1 MKEEVKQ
8 SAQASSKTRHTIQ
21 LSPLFQHNP
30 FPHKPRNVNLVHEAE
45 KKEAGFNQKIAIGMT
60 NLFQSM
66 WTFWA
71 ILAWIVLWIVLNML
85 PFAWDRLPWPLL
97 LCLASVPQLPLMI
110 VIMVG
115 QGLLGRKQEL
125 QSDEQYN
132 TTMKTYHDI
141 EEIMQHLSAQDAELL
156 RHAKMLVHLLEK
168 NGISLQQLEV
178 EAGNTS
184 HPEAEV
190 DNNSHLEAYIEKFS
204 TNAPAIPAPAEGE
217 K

>member
-1 MKEEVKQ
+1 MQED
-8 SAQASSKTRHTIQ
+8 AQQPVQAVPKVHHTLQ

-45 KKEAGFNQKIAIGMT
+45 KKEAGFNQKVAIHMT
-60 NLFQSM
+60 TLFQSM

-71 ILAWIVLWIVLNML
+71 ILAWITLWIILNLL

-125 QSDEQYN
+125 QADEAFN
-132 TTMKTYHDI
+132 TTIKTYHDI

-156 RHAKMLVHLLEK
+156 KQTHMIIHLLK
-168 NGISLQQLEV
+168 ANGIPLEQALAIQSNGDSV
-178 EAGNTS
+178 SAT
-184 HPEAEV
+184 EV
-190 DNNSHLEAYIEKFS
+190 QAQ
-204 TNAPAIPAPAEGE
+204 G
-217 K
+217 

>member
-1 MKEEVKQ
+1 MQKDAQ
-8 SAQASSKTRHTIQ
+8 QPAQASPTTHHITLQ
-21 LSPLFQHNP
+21 LPSLFKHNP
-30 FPHKPRNVNLVHEAE
+30 VQHTPRNVNLVHEAE
-45 KKEAGFNQKIAIGMT
+45 KREAGFNQKIAISMT

-71 ILAWIVLWIVLNML
+71 ILAWIILWIVLNIL

-125 QSDEQYN
+125 QADEAFN

-156 RHAKMLVHLLEK
+156 KQSQMIIHLLK
-168 NGISLQQLEV
+168 ASGVPLEQV
-178 EAGNTS
+178 TAIQSNRDGAAAEAQVQG
-184 HPEAEV
+184 
-190 DNNSHLEAYIEKFS
+190 
-204 TNAPAIPAPAEGE
+204 
-217 K
+217 

>member
-1 MKEEVKQ
+1 MQEDVKQ
-8 SAQASSKTRHTIQ
+8 PVQATPKVHHTIQ
-21 LSPLFQHNP
+21 LTSLFQHTP

-45 KKEAGFNQKIAIGMT
+45 KREAGFNQKVAIRMT
-60 NLFQSM
+60 TLFQSM

-71 ILAWIVLWIVLNML
+71 ILTWIILWILLNLL

-125 QSDEQYN
+125 QSEEQYQ

-156 RHAKMLVHLLEK
+156 KQTHMIIHLLKASGIPLEQVTAIQN
-168 NGISLQQLEV
+168 NGDV
-178 EAGNTS
+178 ATTEAQPQG
-184 HPEAEV
+184 
-190 DNNSHLEAYIEKFS
+190 
-204 TNAPAIPAPAEGE
+204 
-217 K
+217 

>member
-1 MKEEVKQ
+1 MQEDAKQ
-8 SAQASSKTRHTIQ
+8 PAQAAPKVHHTIQ
-21 LSPLFQHNP
+21 FAPLFQHHP

-60 NLFQSM
+60 TLFQSM

-71 ILAWIVLWIVLNML
+71 ILAWIVLWILLNLL

-125 QSDEQYN
+125 QSEEQYQ
-132 TTMKTYHDI
+132 TTMKTYHDLT
-141 EEIMQHLSAQDAELL
+141 EVMEHLAAQDAELL
-156 RHAKMLVHLLEK
+156 KQTHMIIHLLRAS
-168 NGISLQQLEV
+168 GIPPEQVAAIQNNADVAV
-178 EAGNTS
+178 EAQ
-184 HPEAEV
+184 PQ
-190 DNNSHLEAYIEKFS
+190 K
-204 TNAPAIPAPAEGE
+204 
-217 K
+217 

>member
-1 MKEEVKQ
+1 MQEDLKQ
-8 SAQASSKTRHTIQ
+8 PVQAALKTHHTIQ
-21 LSPLFQHNP
+21 LTSLFQHNP

-60 NLFQSM
+60 TLFQSM

-71 ILAWIVLWIVLNML
+71 ILAWIVLWIVLNLL

-125 QSDEQYN
+125 QSEEQYQ

-156 RHAKMLVHLLEK
+156 KQTHMIIHLLK
-168 NGISLQQLEV
+168 ASGISLEQVTAIQNNGD
-178 EAGNTS
+178 AAT
-184 HPEAEV
+184 AEV
-190 DNNSHLEAYIEKFS
+190 RSQ
-204 TNAPAIPAPAEGE
+204 G
-217 K
+217 

>member
-1 MKEEVKQ
+1 MQEDLKQ
-8 SAQASSKTRHTIQ
+8 PVQAAPKAHYTIQ
-21 LSPLFQHNP
+21 LTSLFQHNP

-60 NLFQSM
+60 TLFQSM

-71 ILAWIVLWIVLNML
+71 ILAWIVLWIVLNLL

-125 QSDEQYN
+125 QSEEQYQ

-141 EEIMQHLSAQDAELL
+141 EEIMQHLSAQDTELL
-156 RHAKMLVHLLEK
+156 KQTHMIIHLLKES
-168 NGISLQQLEV
+168 GISLEQVTAIQNNGD
-178 EAGNTS
+178 AAT
-184 HPEAEV
+184 AEV
-190 DNNSHLEAYIEKFS
+190 HSQ
-204 TNAPAIPAPAEGE
+204 G
-217 K
+217 

>member
-1 MKEEVKQ
+1 MQGETKQ
-8 SAQASSKTRHTIQ
+8 TGPVSPKHHTIQ
-21 LSPLFQHNP
+21 LTSLFQHNP
-30 FPHKPRNVNLVHEAE
+30 FPHKPRNVNLIIEAE

-71 ILAWIVLWIVLNML
+71 ILAWIVLWIILNLL

-125 QSDEQYN
+125 QSEEQYN

-141 EEIMQHLSAQDAELL
+141 EEIMQHLSAQDTELL
-156 RHAKMLVHLLEK
+156 KQSHMIIHLLKASGIPLEQVTSIQN
-168 NGISLQQLEV
+168 NGDV
-178 EAGNTS
+178 AT
-184 HPEAEV
+184 AEV
-190 DNNSHLEAYIEKFS
+190 RPQE
-204 TNAPAIPAPAEGE
+204 
-217 K
+217 

>member
-1 MKEEVKQ
+1 MQEDVRQ
-8 SAQASSKTRHTIQ
+8 PVQAAPKAHHTIQ
-21 LSPLFQHNP
+21 LTSLFQHNP

-45 KKEAGFNQKIAIGMT
+45 KKEAGFNQKIAIRMT
-60 NLFQSM
+60 TLFQSM

-71 ILAWIVLWIVLNML
+71 ILAWIVLWIVLNLL

-125 QSDEQYN
+125 QADEAFN

-141 EEIMQHLSAQDAELL
+141 EEIIQHLSAQDAELL
-156 RHAKMLVHLLEK
+156 KQTHMIIHLLK
-168 NGISLQQLEV
+168 SSGISLEQVAAIQNNGDVTTAE
-178 EAGNTS
+178 T
-184 HPEAEV
+184 HPQ
-190 DNNSHLEAYIEKFS
+190 
-204 TNAPAIPAPAEGE
+204 G
-217 K
+217 